1 MKHPIMSQVLIA
13 LGGNQG
19 DVQETFRWVA
29 EQLAARAD
37 VNEVRL
43 SRAYRTL
50 PVGEHAGEEFLNA
63 ALVCR
68 TTLVPDALLE
78 LCQELERL
86 RGRQRTIVWG
96 PRPLDMDIIG
106 YGQVVCRLEHLRIP
120 HPAAWYRRFV
130 LEPLC
135 ELAPEWTC
143 PERGLSLREFR
154 DRIHQRPLILDTRG
168 VSTIPESWQAELLA
182 HLGPSQLQIWSK
194 ETPGNPSAE
203 SATWCLG
210 NQNQKPQQAWDRL
223 PIHNRLSLH
232 LWPQLE
238 LRNLQDMI
246 HSALDE
252 PLLLESGS
260 E

>member
-1 MKHPIMSQVLIA
+1 MSQVLLA

-19 DVQETFRWVA
+19 DVRGTFRWVA
-29 EQLAARAD
+29 EQLAARSD
-37 VNEVRL
+37 VEEVRL
-43 SRAYRTL
+43 SRAYRTP

-68 TTLVPDALLE
+68 TSLAPESLLA
-78 LCQELERL
+78 LCQEWERL
-86 RGRQRTIVWG
+86 QGRQRVLVWG
-96 PRPLDMDIIG
+96 PRPLDIDIIG
-106 YGQVVCRLEHLRIP
+106 YGQLVCTQEQLSIP

-135 ELAPEWTC
+135 ELTPGWLC
-143 PERGLSLREFR
+143 PVRGKTLREFR
-154 DRIHQRPLILDTRG
+154 DRIRERPLILDLRG
-168 VSTIPESWQAELLA
+168 TTAIPASWQAELLA
-182 HLGPSQLQIWSK
+182 MFGASQLQIWNQ
-194 ETPGNPSAE
+194 ETPGNPAAE

-210 NQNQKPQQAWDRL
+210 NLFEQPKQAWESL
-223 PIHNRLSLH
+223 PMHNRLSLH

-252 PLLLESGS
+252 PLLFEPDVSSGG
-260 E
+260 